1 MQTLEESDV
10 VPGLVA
16 EDRQAAPAAAETS
29 RRIWRRVLRTVLLA
43 AVSQYVIIALA
54 VGLPIAALLHY
65 EVAPR
70 LIATFE
76 TITTAL
82 DHSRPY

>member
-1 MQTLEESDV
+1 MQALDESDFA
-10 VPGLVA
+10 PDLAA
-16 EDRQAAPAAAETS
+16 EAGQAAPATAETS
-29 RRIWRRVLRTVLLA
+29 RRIWRRVLRMVLL
-43 AVSQYVIIALA
+43 VLFSQYVIIALA

-82 DHSRPY
+82 NHSPY